1 MLYFKIHIYLM
12 DYSGCSCKNLDH
24 LHLHSAMYIYCQ
36 FEFTLMNTKLKKSI
50 AAAKQGWQHITGKIE
65 GS

>member
-1 MLYFKIHIYLM
+1 
-12 DYSGCSCKNLDH
+12 
-24 LHLHSAMYIYCQ
+24 MYIYCQ